1 MCLWNGAARTLD
13 AMPRRDRLILRAFS
27 LWSFFVW
34 GVLIRNML
42 RDDEHGAGFRAVHI
56 ALAVVSISLG
66 VATWRVAT
74 RAKRRS
80 DASERS
86 ALSR

>member
-1 MCLWNGAARTLD
+1 
-13 AMPRRDRLILRAFS
+13 MPRRDRLILRAFS

-42 RDDEHGAGFRAVHI
+42 RDGDHGVGFRVVHI
-56 ALAVVSISLG
+56 TLAVISISFG

-74 RAKRRS
+74 RSKRVNEES
-80 DASERS
+80 DLS
-86 ALSR
+86 ALLRRPSRARS

>member
-1 MCLWNGAARTLD
+1 
-13 AMPRRDRLILRAFS
+13 MPRRDRLILRGFS

-42 RDDEHGAGFRAVHI
+42 RDGDHSVGFRAVHI
-56 ALAVVSISLG
+56 TLAAISISFG

-74 RAKRRS
+74 RSKRLT
-80 DASERS
+80 AES
-86 ALSR
+86 APSAPLQTPNREPSSAG

>member
-1 MCLWNGAARTLD
+1 
-13 AMPRRDRLILRAFS
+13 MPRRDRLILRAFS

-42 RDDEHGAGFRAVHI
+42 RDGEHGVGFRVVHI
-56 ALAVVSISLG
+56 TLAVISISLG

-74 RAKRRS
+74 RAKRVTEES
-80 DASERS
+80 DRFAMLRTP
-86 ALSR
+86 SRGRF